1 MPSREHDRGRR
12 RRRTDAP
19 ARRPERARRRTTSPG
34 GDEHRRRAS
43 SRGGEEYRR
52 GSRAKGADAGQ
63 KHHGLRDQL
72 RRGGSGAAR
81 AARAAG
87 GAVRGGLARRAR
99 GVANTGGAFRMSTTR
114 RAAMLAMVICAL
126 ALSLSVPL
134 RTYFA
139 QRAEMRDEQQHQQQL
154 RAQVQQ
160 LEDRKAQLSDPT
172 QVEAEV
178 RRRLGYVRP
187 GETPYVVQL
196 PGDGRQPAAA
206 QPAGRPEQVPTWY
219 ESLWKSINGGAS

>member
-1 MPSREHDRGRR
+1 MPSREHDRSRR
-12 RRRTDAP
+12 RRRADPP

-34 GDEHRRRAS
+34 GGDEHRRRAA
-43 SRGGEEYRR
+43 RGGEEYRR
-52 GSRAKGADAGQ
+52 GSRAKGAEAGQ
-63 KHHGLRDQL
+63 KHHEL

-126 ALSLSVPL
+126 VLSLSVPL

-206 QPAGRPEQVPTWY
+206 QPAGQPEQVPTWY